1 MYAKYVEKQIS
12 WKFIILNLM
21 QDILSS
27 EQQSVTGSPCVRSA
41 IRKYIESVKHNARM
55 DKDSQGFIGQ

>member
-1 MYAKYVEKQIS
+1 MYAKYVDKQIS

-27 EQQSVTGSPCVRSA
+27 EQQSVTGLPCVRSV